1 MPSNPSFNW
10 SKLQN
15 VYYNIRTC
23 YDELNWTIDNLYSNY
38 LVSLSPNATL
48 IAIASKSAPH
58 PNLIEI
64 YSISGHKLWS
74 VVYNSTH
81 NDYIQSFHF
90 TRDEDLIIV
99 LNNGKYRHYY
109 DLIGNFN
116 EYNFVENLVTMD
128 NISQTPNG
136 ADKIDPNSDNT
147 RIITNLENNQTEE
160 IVKIMEVKTWNKFL
174 VVRLESKLIVTD
186 LDSFTNYA
194 VSLAS
199 YAASDF
205 ECFNIQGKT
214 GTKKAVTIQLGYRKS
229 ILSIDVDFDLASYEI
244 VDQELTDGPFSS
256 IAISPSGQ
264 LISLFNK
271 QLKKIFV
278 ISNKFDQILLDYD
291 TSNESS
297 DPYQVQWCGND
308 AIVLSFKDEIKLI
321 GPGQQ
326 SISFFYDIEDDD
338 EFDLDNLM
346 VKKDNKSS
354 DYKKFDDLLFTIPIL
369 QTSIDG
375 LRIITTTKV
384 QFLSRVP
391 ETCVQMYQVGSTAP
405 SSILADCV
413 DKFSA
418 NASKADSNISL
429 LRADN
434 TLLKAMEDCLQVALE
449 EFSPDW
455 QRRALKAVSFGKVY
469 YDDYFDSDKFVSVVD
484 NIKVLNLIRS
494 PELGLFLTYQQIEN
508 IGGWEEVIKML
519 LRRNH
524 HDLSLDIIKK
534 LNLGNAKPLVYIHWC
549 CYKIRK
555 ELDMS
560 DIDLFKLITDKLISS
575 TKKARVNYISTDQI
589 SETAHEEGREE
600 LCKLLLHLEPSVIK
614 KIGKLLDLDEDELAL
629 LKSFQ
634 NGNYDLSTLI
644 LLYLQDNLTT
654 SQFFK
659 VLSQTES
666 VSKKENSTKQAIE
679 KLDIE
684 FKSEYIQV
692 TGDVVGHAW
701 EESIAKDSSPRLL
714 ETYLKHEDRIYEL
727 NVFKIQQFKHD
738 SDVHRDNYYE
748 SYKSVL
754 TKCINRST
762 NQRISKA
769 LQREIQIL
777 ELQKKLSDTYL
788 ADFYQD
794 KALMG
799 ILKRLIVMNQ
809 IKPAKK
815 IAANFQLS
823 VEKFW
828 YLVLNTL
835 MDRCEFDQLY
845 EFAFGSSDQTSG
857 NSPIG
862 FEPFAELGLRK
873 NAPQSHI
880 STYIRN
886 STKYKYEER
895 ISMFI
900 KNDDYESA
908 ALEAFRNKDIEILK
922 SLLQKIPNSNQAG
935 TQVVNSYIQQLGY

>member
-10 SKLQN
+10 LKLQN

-23 YDELNWTIDNLYSNY
+23 YDEMDWSIDNLYSNY
-38 LVSLSPNATL
+38 LVSLSPNTTL

-64 YSISGHKLWS
+64 YSNSGHKLWS

-90 TRDEDLIIV
+90 TSDEDLIIV
-99 LNNGKYRHYY
+99 LNNGRYRHYY
-109 DLIGNFN
+109 DLIGSFN
-116 EYNFVENLVTMD
+116 EYNFVEDLVTMD
-128 NISQTPNG
+128 NISQRHNTG
-136 ADKIDPNSDNT
+136 DKIDANPDNT

-160 IVKIMEVKTWNKFL
+160 IIKIIEVKTWNQFL
-174 VVRLESKLIVTD
+174 VVRLESKIIVSD

-194 VSLAS
+194 ISLAS
-199 YAASDF
+199 YSASDF
-205 ECFNIQGKT
+205 ECFSIQAKT

-244 VDQELTDGPFSS
+244 LDQELTDGPFSS

-264 LISLFNK
+264 LISLFNQ

-297 DPYQVQWCGND
+297 DPYQVEWCGND

-346 VKKDNKSS
+346 VRKDNKNT

-375 LRIITTTKV
+375 LKIVTTNKV

-391 ETCVQMYQVGSTAP
+391 ETSVEMYQVGSTAP
-405 SSILADCV
+405 SSILADCI

-434 TLLKAMEDCLQVALE
+434 TLLKAMEDCLQVALD

-494 PELGLFLTYQQIEN
+494 PELGLFLTYQQIEK
-508 IGGWEEVIKML
+508 IGGWEEVVKML

-524 HDLSLDIIKK
+524 HDLSLDIIDK

-560 DIDLFKLITDKLISS
+560 DIDLFKLVSEKLISS
-575 TKKARVNYISTDQI
+575 TKTRVNYISTEQI

-600 LCKLLLHLEPSVIK
+600 LCKFLLDLEPSVIK
-614 KIGKLLDLDEDELAL
+614 KIGKLLDFDETELAL
-629 LKSFQ
+629 IKSFQ

-659 VLSQTES
+659 ILSQTES
-666 VSKKENSTKQAIE
+666 VLKKENSTKQTIQ
-679 KLDIE
+679 KLDIDV
-684 FKSEYIQV
+684 KSEYMQV
-692 TGDVVGHAW
+692 TGEVVGHAW
-701 EESIAKDSSPRLL
+701 EESIAKNVSPRLL
-714 ETYLKHEDRIYEL
+714 ETYLKHEDRVNEL
-727 NVFKIQQFKHD
+727 NIFKIQQFKRDPELHK
-738 SDVHRDNYYE
+738 DNYYE
-748 SYKSVL
+748 LYKSVL
-754 TKCINRST
+754 TKAINRST

-769 LQREIQIL
+769 LQREIQVL
-777 ELQKKLSDTYL
+777 ELQKKLSETYL
-788 ADFYQD
+788 TDFYQE
-794 KALMG
+794 KTLMA
-799 ILKRLIVMNQ
+799 ILKRMIAMNQ

-815 IAANFQLS
+815 IVANFQLS

-835 MDRCEFDQLY
+835 MDRREFDQLY

-862 FEPFAELGLRK
+862 FEPFAELGLQK

-880 STYIRN
+880 STYIKN
-886 STKYKYEER
+886 SNKYKYEEK

-908 ALEAFRNKDIEILK
+908 ALEAFRNKDIDILK
-922 SLLQKIPNSNQAG
+922 SLLQKIPNSNQADI
-935 TQVVNSYIQQLGY
+935 QVVNSYIQQLGY